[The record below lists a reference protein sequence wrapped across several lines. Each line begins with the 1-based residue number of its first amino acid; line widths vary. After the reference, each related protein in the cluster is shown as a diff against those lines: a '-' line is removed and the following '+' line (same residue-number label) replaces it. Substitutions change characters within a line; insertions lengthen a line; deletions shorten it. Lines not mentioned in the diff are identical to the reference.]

1 MVLSRLDSDD
11 RRKAIVNA
19 AVPLFARNGFA
30 GTTTRELAA
39 AAGVSE
45 ALLFRH
51 FPSKQSLYREILQLG
66 CEGDPALEKLATLPA
81 STETA
86 IGIVRFMVR
95 RFVLGDEIERRDLDL
110 KMRLILHSYIED
122 GEYAR
127 ELFAAVAP
135 RVVPLFTASLAAAEA
150 VGDLVP
156 VAASGA
162 NRFWFAHHVAA
173 MMAFAFLP
181 RDVIVPYEGDVEQL
195 VEEASDFILRGI
207 GMTEAAI
214 AASRNAPPLQSAAD

>member
-1 MVLSRLDSDD
+1 MVVSRLDNDE
-11 RRKAIVNA
+11 RRRAIVTA
-19 AVPLFARNGFA
+19 AVPLFARDGFA

-51 FPSKQSLYREILQLG
+51 FPSKQSLYREILALG

-86 IGIVRFMVR
+86 IRIVRFMVR
-95 RFVLGDEIERRDLDL
+95 RFVLGSDCERREGDL
-110 KMRLILHSYIED
+110 KMRLMLHSILED

-135 RVVPLFTASLAAAEA
+135 HVVPLFTASLAAAAAAGE
-150 VGDLVP
+150 LVP
-156 VAASGA
+156 LAAGGA

-173 MMAFAFLP
+173 MMAFAF
-181 RDVIVPYEGDVEQL
+181 
-195 VEEASDFILRGI
+195 
-207 GMTEAAI
+207 
-214 AASRNAPPLQSAAD
+214 

>member
-1 MVLSRLDSDD
+1 MANSRLDSDD
-11 RRKAIVNA
+11 RRKAIVDA

-51 FPSKQSLYREILQLG
+51 FPSKQSLYREILRLG

-95 RFVLGDEIERRDLDL
+95 RYLLGDEAERREMDL
-110 KMRLILHSYIED
+110 KMRLMLHSILED
-122 GEYAR
+122 GDYAR

-135 RVVPLFTASLAAAEA
+135 RVVPLFVASLQAAEA
-150 VGDLVP
+150 AGDLTP
-156 VAASGA
+156 LAASGA

-181 RDVIVPYEGDVEQL
+181 QRGFIPYEDDL
-195 VEEASDFILRGI
+195 DRLIEEAGDFILRGL

-214 AASRNAPPLQSAAD
+214 AASRALPPLQSAAD

>member
-1 MVLSRLDSDD
+1 MANSRLDSDD
-11 RRKAIVNA
+11 RRRAIVSA
-19 AVPLFARNGFA
+19 AVPLFARKGFA

-51 FPSKQSLYREILQLG
+51 FPSKQSLYREILLSG

-86 IGIVRFMVR
+86 VGIVRFMVR
-95 RFVLGDEIERRDLDL
+95 RFALGSQAERSELDL
-110 KMRLILHSYIED
+110 KMRLMLHSCLED

-127 ELFAAVAP
+127 ELFATVAP
-135 RVVPLFTASLAAAEA
+135 RVVPLFTASLQAAEA
-150 VGDLVP
+150 AGDLSSL
-156 VAASGA
+156 AAGGA

-173 MMAFAFLP
+173 MLAIAFLP
-181 RDVIVPYEGDVEQL
+181 QQGFIPYECGIERL
-195 VEEASDFILRGI
+195 VDDASDFILRGL
-207 GMTEAAI
+207 GMSEAVI
-214 AASRNAPPLQSAAD
+214 AASHRAAPLAAD